1 MMIQKHGCLLAKL
14 MHSDF
19 QRKHS
24 GYACVDVSFG
34 IGSLQLYVQ

>member
-1 MMIQKHGCLLAKL
+1 MMIQKHGCILAKL

-24 GYACVDVSFG
+24 GYACVDVSSG
-34 IGSLQLYVQ
+34 IGPLQLYV